1 MAADL
6 RKTHALIANQ
16 DRHLRELLRGSLR
29 ELGLPLENI
38 RQCGNGADALEYL
51 QIRQA
56 DFLIAGQQMQPIDG
70 LSLIRVLRD
79 PTKTPAPGIPII
91 FCSASVDLAL
101 LDTLYAAGVNE
112 ILVTPFNAQAINSRV
127 TAVLERPRPV
137 VRTATYVGP
146 DTGGPRGEAD
156 KDDDDSY
163 WTIC

>member
-1 MAADL
+1 MTADL

-16 DRHLRELLRGSLR
+16 DRYLRELLRGSLH

-51 QIRQA
+51 QIRQS
-56 DFLIAGQQMQPIDG
+56 DFLIAGQQMEPIDG
-70 LSLIRVLRD
+70 LELIRVLRD
-79 PTKTPAPGIPII
+79 PAKTPAPGIPII
-91 FCSASVDLAL
+91 YCSGSVDLAL

-127 TAVLERPRPV
+127 TAVLERPRPIV
-137 VRTATYVGP
+137 STATYVGP
-146 DTGGPRGEAD
+146 DTGGPSDEPD
-156 KDDDDSY
+156 EDDDDRY

>member
-6 RKTHALIANQ
+6 RKTDALIANQ
-16 DRHLRELLRGSLR
+16 DRHLRDLLRGSLR
-29 ELGLPLENI
+29 ELGMPLGNI
-38 RQCGNGADALEYL
+38 RQCGSGADALEFL
-51 QIRQA
+51 RIRQA
-56 DFLIAGQQMQPIDG
+56 NFVIAGQQMEPIDG

-137 VRTATYVGP
+137 IRTATYVGP

-156 KDDDDSY
+156 KDDDDRF

>member
-6 RKTHALIANQ
+6 RKIHALIADQ
-16 DRHLRELLRGSLR
+16 DRYLRELLRGSLR

-38 RQCGNGADALEYL
+38 RQCGSGADALEYL
-51 QIRQA
+51 RIRQA

-70 LSLIRVLRD
+70 LALIRVLRD
-79 PTKTPAPGIPII
+79 PTRTPAPGIPII
-91 FCSASVDLAL
+91 FCSAGVDLAL

-127 TAVLERPRPV
+127 TSVLERPRPI

-146 DTGGPRGEAD
+146 DTGGPRNESD
-156 KDDDDSY
+156 KDDDRY